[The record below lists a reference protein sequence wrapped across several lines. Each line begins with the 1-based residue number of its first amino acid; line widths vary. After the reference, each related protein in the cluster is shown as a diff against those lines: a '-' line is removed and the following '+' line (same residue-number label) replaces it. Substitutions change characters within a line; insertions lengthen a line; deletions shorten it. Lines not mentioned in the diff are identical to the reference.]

1 MRDKIRLFTA
11 FSGYDSQAM
20 ALDTTWLD
28 YDFVGYSEIKPTAI
42 KVHER
47 LFPGVPNFG
56 DISKIDWASVPD
68 FDIFTY
74 SFPCQDLSLMGKRKG
89 MRPGSGTRSSLLWE
103 CAKAIEAKRPRYL
116 ISENVPQCVNPDL
129 IPWLRFLTELGYVTT
144 VITSDA
150 YDHGSLQH
158 RKRTFFLSRP
168 EAMGF
173 PRPLIRPRERQTW
186 EDVIEFE
193 RLEATDVYKE
203 LMRRE
208 GKSVHSFD
216 KVTAMVDKTT
226 FVANGTQDGGCGTLL
241 EGHPVKV
248 ANFVYGY
255 IHSVAPRI
263 LHLLPGGKYCYRRL
277 TGRESLRLQ
286 GVTEDNINKMLECV
300 TDVQASRLAG
310 DSINILQL
318 SDMVVALID
327 GKRKAS
333 LAVTLNN
340 MLYGVKVLF
349 FDLTRGDKQDKRDI
363 KAIKDIRDDEGY

>member
-1 MRDKIRLFTA
+1 MNGKIRLFTT

-42 KVHER
+42 KAHER

-89 MRPGSGTRSSLLWE
+89 MRPGSETRSSLLWE

-129 IPWLRFLTELGYVTT
+129 IPWLRFLTQQGYVTT

-193 RLEATDVYKE
+193 RQEATDVYDE
-203 LMRRE
+203 EVRRHN
-208 GKSVHSFD
+208 KPTSLARLTS
-216 KVTAMVDKTT
+216 MVRRD
-226 FVANGTQDGGCGTLL
+226 VYVVNGTKDGGCGALVEHLDDNSLL
-241 EGHPVKV
+241 SSPLQ
-248 ANFVYGY
+248 FQ
-255 IHSVAPRI
+255 R
-263 LHLLPGGKYCYRRL
+263 LRLLRLLPGGKYCFRRL

-286 GVTEDNINKMLECV
+286 GVSEDNIYKMLECV

-327 GKRKAS
+327 YKRKAS

-340 MLYGVKVLF
+340 MLYGVKALF
-349 FDLTRGDKQDKRDI
+349 FDLTKGDKQDKKRL
-363 KAIKDIRDDEGY
+363 